1 MHKMQCAIKQ
11 INHLKLISHA
21 MIYLFIH
28 SFIQSVSQVAQS
40 DSKPISHWLSQS
52 VKLLNQSVTDWVKSV
67 KLLNLPISQ
76 SDTAVSQSSYSISL
90 ST

>member
-1 MHKMQCAIKQ
+1 
-11 INHLKLISHA
+11 

-40 DSKPISHWLSQS
+40 DSQPISHWLSQS